1 MANLAQRATRRLR
14 DVAQTALVRVLQ
26 LISQFLGRFTPRV
39 QTRIVR
45 AVQVAVEVHVK
56 SSEDDVTTHGAAL
69 TYAAFLSLVP
79 LVMLGLAITSE
90 IAVLSDNQSD
100 WYAKL
105 LEAIPGLSPLIGG
118 REQEL
123 TNSAASLGVIGI
135 IGVLWTASVLSSRAQ
150 NALAVIFGLPK
161 RVVVNRMRALGVTI
175 GLGAALFVSLSVTSI
190 VVGLQLGGVL
200 RVPLQITTWIG
211 LFLLEI
217 GYFTLAYW
225 LLTPRREL
233 RFRDHLAGGII
244 MAVGWGLLKYI
255 GTLFIER
262 TISKNAA
269 LYGALATVFGL
280 LLFIRLAM
288 AAFLYGAEVNSIL
301 RRVRLGGEGL
311 DAPGQSAVAS
321 TWASGVR
328 PDSST

>member
-14 DVAQTALVRVLQ
+14 DAAQTALARVLQ

-45 AVQVAVEVHVK
+45 GVQVAVEVHVK
-56 SSEDDVTTHGAAL
+56 STEDDVTTHGAAL

-90 IAVLSDNQSD
+90 LAILSNNQGDWFADLLDAV
-100 WYAKL
+100 
-105 LEAIPGLSPLIGG
+105 PGLAPLIGD

-123 TNSAASLGVIGI
+123 TSNAASLGLVGI

-150 NALAVIFGLPK
+150 RALAVIFGLPK
-161 RVVVNRMRALGVTI
+161 RVVVNRVRALGVTI
-175 GLGAALFVSLSVTSI
+175 GLGVALFVSLSITGI
-190 VVGLQLGGVL
+190 VVGLRLGGVL
-200 RVPLQITTWIG
+200 NVPLQIATWIG
-211 LFLLEI
+211 LLLLEVA
-217 GYFTLAYW
+217 YFTLAYW

-233 RFRDHLAGGII
+233 RFRDHLTGGVI
-244 MAVGWGLLKYI
+244 MAVGWGLLKVV
-255 GTLFIER
+255 GTIVVDR
-262 TISKNAA
+262 TISRNAA
-269 LYGALATVFGL
+269 LYGTLATVFGL

-288 AAFLYGAEVNSIL
+288 ALFLYGAEVNSL
-301 RRVRLGGEGL
+301 VRRVRLGGEGL
-311 DAPGQSAVAS
+311 DASHQPIAASAS
-321 TWASGVR
+321 ASGTR